1 MPNPKVRAFLQ
12 PFVIAACAATV
23 TAQAA
28 PPAAF
33 TGAGPDDVMR
43 ALPRQRDAQA
53 LLLQTQTTTRA
64 GLAQSW
70 AAQLR
75 QLARVLR
82 AIDLQQ
88 IKHARAGTEALCSA
102 AHWSAGPASP
112 CAAVVAA
119 RHFLKAAYV
128 GALDYEKLRFPGI
141 DGAFPAATAGAP
153 LQGGSFIGPQGS
165 RVLLVNLGAKPIRV
179 DLGHWASAKP
189 TLQQAW
195 LKRSADAAGARLR
208 QRVSVGV
215 QPPIM
220 LPPESVSVI
229 G

>member
-1 MPNPKVRAFLQ
+1 MPYRKVCVFLQ
-12 PFVIAACAATV
+12 PFVIAALAATV
-23 TAQAA
+23 TAQAT
-28 PPAAF
+28 PHAAF

-43 ALPRQRDAQA
+43 VLPRQRDAQA
-53 LLLQTQTTTRA
+53 LLQQTQTTTRA

-88 IKHARAGTEALCSA
+88 IKHARAGTDARCSS

-141 DGAFPAATAGAP
+141 DGAFPAATAGAV
-153 LQGGSFIGPQGS
+153 LQGGSFIGPRGS

-195 LKRSADAAGARLR
+195 LKRPVDAAGARLR
-208 QRVSVGV
+208 QRVSVGA
-215 QPPIM
+215 QPPFM
-220 LPPESVSVI
+220 LPPESISVI